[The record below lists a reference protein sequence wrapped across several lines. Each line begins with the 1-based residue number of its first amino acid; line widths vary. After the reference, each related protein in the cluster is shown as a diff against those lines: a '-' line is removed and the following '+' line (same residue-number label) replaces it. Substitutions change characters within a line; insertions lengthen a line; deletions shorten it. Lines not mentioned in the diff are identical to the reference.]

1 VRCQRGAARHTSSVF
16 QNLPA
21 FVALSAVVICVP
33 GPDTAL
39 IIRNTLS
46 GGRRSGIASAVGIVC
61 GIAVW
66 TLAAAV
72 GLAAVL
78 SASEPVF
85 RALQLL
91 GAAYL
96 VFLGLQSLAAAIS
109 RRGVGSA
116 RGVGMPQLTPGRA
129 FRQGLLSNLGN
140 PKIAV
145 FFVSLLP
152 QFVTPNGDPALAL
165 IALGVVFSA
174 MGLAWL
180 TLYAVVVAK
189 AGDLLRGRARRA
201 IDAITGT
208 VLVLFGLRLAT
219 ER

>member
-1 VRCQRGAARHTSSVF
+1 MFQDLAAFLAV
-16 QNLPA
+16 
-21 FVALSAVVICVP
+21 SAVVICVP

-39 IIRNTLS
+39 IVRNTLA
-46 GGRRSGIASAVGIVC
+46 GGRRSGIASAAGTVG

-66 TLAAAV
+66 TLAAAL
-72 GLAAVL
+72 GLAALL

-85 RALQLL
+85 RGLQLA

-96 VFLGLQSLAAAIS
+96 VYLGLQSLVAALAGRS
-109 RRGVGSA
+109 ERLARAGSH
-116 RGVGMPQLTPGRA
+116 GLTPTRA

-152 QFVTPNGDPALAL
+152 QFVTPEADPF
-165 IALGVVFSA
+165 LGLVLLGLLFSA

-180 TLYAVVVAK
+180 TMYAAVVAE
-189 AGDLLRGRARRA
+189 AGELLRGRVRRA
-201 IDAITGT
+201 IDAIVGT
-208 VLVLFGLRLAT
+208 VLVAFGVRLAT

>member
-1 VRCQRGAARHTSSVF
+1 VL

-39 IIRNTLS
+39 IIRNTLA
-46 GGRRSGIASAVGIVC
+46 GGRRSGIASAVGIIC

-78 SASEPVF
+78 SASEPLF
-85 RALQLL
+85 RGLQLL
-91 GAAYL
+91 GAVYL
-96 VFLGLQSLAAAIS
+96 VFLGIQSLVAAIS
-109 RRGVGSA
+109 PRGVGSPS
-116 RGVGMPQLTPGRA
+116 RTGKPDLTPERA
-129 FRQGLLSNLGN
+129 FCQGLLSNLGN

-152 QFVTPNGDPALAL
+152 QFVTPGGEPALAL
-165 IALGVVFSA
+165 ILLGVVFSA

-180 TLYAVVVAK
+180 TLYAVVVAR

-201 IDAITGT
+201 IDAIAGA

>member
-1 VRCQRGAARHTSSVF
+1 MF
-16 QNLPA
+16 QNLSA
-21 FVALSAVVICVP
+21 FVALSALVICVP

-39 IIRNTLS
+39 IIRNTLA
-46 GGRRSGIASAVGIVC
+46 GGRRSGIASAVGITC
-61 GIAVW
+61 GITVW

-85 RALQLL
+85 RGLQLL

-96 VFLGLQSLAAAIS
+96 VFLGLQSLLAAIS
-109 RRGVGSA
+109 RRGVGSSRR
-116 RGVGMPQLTPGRA
+116 RGADLTPERA

-152 QFVTPNGDPALAL
+152 QFVTPGGEPALAL
-165 IALGVVFSA
+165 ILLGVVFSA

-180 TLYAVVVAK
+180 TLYAIVVAR

-201 IDAITGT
+201 IDAITGA

-219 ER
+219 DR

>member
-1 VRCQRGAARHTSSVF
+1 MF
-16 QNLPA
+16 ENLAA
-21 FVALSAVVICVP
+21 FVAVSAVVICVP

-39 IIRNTLS
+39 IVRNTLT
-46 GGRRSGIASAVGIVC
+46 GGRRSGIATAVGIIG

-66 TLAAAV
+66 TLAAAL

-85 RALQLL
+85 RALQLA

-96 VFLGLQSLAAAIS
+96 VFLGLQALASAFS
-109 RRGVGSA
+109 RRSGRLARVSA
-116 RGVGMPQLTPGRA
+116 AGGRLEPNRA
-129 FRQGLLSNLGN
+129 LRQGLLSNLGN

-145 FFVSLLP
+145 FFVSLVP
-152 QFVTPNGDPALAL
+152 QFVSPGSDSFLAL
-165 IALGVVFSA
+165 LVLGGIFSA

-180 TLYAVVVAK
+180 TLYAVLVAK
-189 AGDLLRGRARRA
+189 AGELLRGRARRA

-208 VLVLFGLRLAT
+208 LLVAFGFRMAV

>member
-1 VRCQRGAARHTSSVF
+1 MF

-39 IIRNTLS
+39 IIRNTLA
-46 GGRRSGIASAVGIVC
+46 GGRRGGIASALGIIC

-78 SASEPVF
+78 SASEPAF
-85 RALQLL
+85 RGLQLL

-96 VFLGLQSLAAAIS
+96 VFLGIQSLVAAIS
-109 RRGVGSA
+109 RRSVGSS
-116 RGVGMPQLTPGRA
+116 RRVGAPNLTPVRA

-152 QFVTPNGDPALAL
+152 QFVTPGGEPALAL
-165 IALGVVFSA
+165 ILLGLFFSA
-174 MGLAWL
+174 MGLAGL
-180 TLYAVVVAK
+180 TLYAVVVAR
-189 AGDLLRGRARRA
+189 AGDFLRRRAPRA
-201 IDAITGT
+201 IDAITGA